1 MGEKDVSISESS
13 LTAKIKRLIFIQ
25 IFHPNDFNTVDK
37 TAASTYKWE
46 RHILTKCAEGYES

>member
-25 IFHPNDFNTVDK
+25 IFHPNDFNTVYK
-37 TAASTYKWE
+37 TD
-46 RHILTKCAEGYES
+46 HPLTNGKDIY